1 MNDKRLNGI
10 LLAALLTTAL
20 AVAGVHLVPNKKLIL
35 LPSQEARIYLHSE
48 LLADNKLSAEW
59 LKDDHTQ
66 WRCNYPKNHA
76 GNYFPCSFVLDLSSS
91 AISGMDLSTYTHL
104 NMHLN
109 YEGTANKVRI
119 AIRNY
124 NSAYSTPNDDNSSK
138 FNSIQIESRELNK
151 ENRFDLSI
159 FTVADWWLAQ
169 YNIPLS
175 NSAPELNNAKTITID
190 FGEELKPGP
199 HTLTLNKLEFEGEW
213 INLEYWYLTILCIW
227 MAGIFAFSGKRLI
240 TLTIQARSNLKTI
253 NELSDNNERLQ
264 EETDRFRKL
273 STVDPLTQTYNR
285 FGVDQIVASI
295 SGGSHIKVSSGSKYA
310 LMLIDID
317 HFKRINDQRGH
328 DAGDRILQGV
338 AHIIQEHSRAGDF
351 VGRWGGEEFI
361 VIMPNA
367 SENTAMGL
375 AEIIRDTI
383 FNFEFEPD
391 KPLTV
396 SASFGVSQQLP
407 QEDFASCFKRTDN
420 ALYKAKFKGRNCCIL
435 AEDHL

>member
-1 MNDKRLNGI
+1 
-10 LLAALLTTAL
+10 
-20 AVAGVHLVPNKKLIL
+20 
-35 LPSQEARIYLHSE
+35 
-48 LLADNKLSAEW
+48 
-59 LKDDHTQ
+59 
-66 WRCNYPKNHA
+66 
-76 GNYFPCSFVLDLSSS
+76 
-91 AISGMDLSTYTHL
+91 
-104 NMHLN
+104 
-109 YEGTANKVRI
+109 
-119 AIRNY
+119 
-124 NSAYSTPNDDNSSK
+124 
-138 FNSIQIESRELNK
+138 
-151 ENRFDLSI
+151 
-159 FTVADWWLAQ
+159 
-169 YNIPLS
+169 
-175 NSAPELNNAKTITID
+175 
-190 FGEELKPGP
+190 
-199 HTLTLNKLEFEGEW
+199 
-213 INLEYWYLTILCIW
+213 
-227 MAGIFAFSGKRLI
+227 MAGIFTFSVKRLI
-240 TLTIQARSNLKTI
+240 TLTIQARNNIKTI

-295 SGGSHIKVSSGSKYA
+295 SGGSHIKVPSGSKYA

-328 DAGDRILQGV
+328 DAGDRVLQGI